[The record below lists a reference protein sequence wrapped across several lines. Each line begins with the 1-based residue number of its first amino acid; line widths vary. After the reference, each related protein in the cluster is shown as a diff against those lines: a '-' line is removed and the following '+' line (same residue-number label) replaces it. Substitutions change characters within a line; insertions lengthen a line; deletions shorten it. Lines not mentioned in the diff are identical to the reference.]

1 MDNPP
6 ANPPDVL
13 VLGMPSSGKTVFLSV
28 LGRNFTLVADDSDAR
43 PLGFRMRAIG
53 RSTQEAVS
61 RNYARLL
68 GGEWPA
74 STVAGSVT
82 PLTWD
87 VFTGERKVFTLSS
100 MDVSGE
106 SFVKAFCEGGGEA
119 AGQGEG
125 DGLLDMAQS
134 EAGTD
139 TAVRMLR
146 ELAVSAKVIC
156 FFVNIAAAS
165 RSLLGGG
172 RRTGPG
178 TADADATRNYEEG
191 VASICSLLDE
201 LPSLRSRTLVV
212 LTQAHRHQSE
222 IERAGG
228 PSAFLGRVAPSL
240 RQSVDEFGIPVIAVS
255 AINERDS
262 EFGFDEDDEDNSV
275 PESIESDG
283 LFGFLLVVAGMIP
296 DARLAYVKDCYLQ
309 FLSDKAKCLQL
320 MSRTVLDR
328 LPLVKAY
335 ARSGQ
340 AFEKAC
346 LDYLG
351 DVANVNSEGRPPL
364 SRPVVDLYRRC
375 TASDKDVASAASA
388 WKLRLAVDSAWD
400 RVLRRI
406 VLAETRAVAEGDGAA
421 KVPVAP
427 GAREIAETVRGELAK
442 GAVGGGLADAAL
454 YGFERDDL
462 DPVRDAAD
470 EESWVVRCLEEFRL
484 RMAGD
489 LGDCLQ
495 RLADA
500 RRKIAAVDPM
510 QGDGYAVRKE
520 AAVEAMSKYKMRL
533 ADFRGDWHVDEAGGL
548 PQLEDLEQSVGP
560 LSAEL
565 GEIERRHAKWTEQ
578 VEADRQRQAVARERA
593 RAAEEMRAA
602 ARRRAAVLRG
612 AGAAAV
618 VLLAVFLAGRH
629 GHVKSNEKH
638 LREAYGLY
646 NNGDFLAAEA
656 ALGNVE
662 DHPWHFIRRNATRV
676 KIAGT
681 EVTFE
686 ELRRAVSVA
695 AEEKRKAT
703 IAELKGKCTK
713 AKEDAWRNDAESFA
727 SSNSFFEA
735 RSKFAEAERLMGD
748 AKRLNE
754 CCNKLEEALSLY
766 ANSAKIAKIEAGK
779 KIEAAEQAF
788 KSARDAAIRA
798 GAKDFDDAWEYVQ
811 AADGERDAAR
821 KYYAAVRAKESV
833 KRFVDKLYSA
843 KGKCIKAQNTAEDNN
858 QRAMQCAFE
867 TAEEK
872 LKEVNGISDAN
883 GFKELKTKIKDK
895 FSAAKQLSDKSK
907 WTLAEQKYREITGDV
922 ENLSRLDARRKE
934 AVDAFKEAEKAGAKK
949 YAQSEWNV
957 ATTGDWARA
966 EACMEKK
973 DFKEAG
979 RLFASA
985 AEKYRNCKTT
995 AVAEGIR
1002 QKNWRKK
1009 GRKFT
1014 IYSIENSYLNM
1025 TMQWCPKGSF
1035 TMGSPS
1041 KEDGRNDDETQHQVT
1056 LTKGF
1061 WLGETEVTQGQW
1073 KKLMNGETVLD
1084 LAWKALQDDTLYQY
1098 DGKNQTMRDIFGKT
1112 KYASARSICGDV
1124 KDDVPVYY
1132 VSWNDAVEFCRKLTR
1147 LERAEGRIPDGYEY
1161 RLPTEAEW
1169 EYACRAGTTT
1179 ALPNDMDIQILG
1191 KNNAPALD
1199 GIAWYGG
1206 NSSFGFEGIGWDTSN
1221 WEDKQYPGGLAAPR
1235 MVMKKPPNK
1244 FGLCDMIG
1252 NVVEWCGDYY
1262 GAYQLGAVTDP
1273 YNTTPHKGRVLRGG
1287 GWCSVASDCRSAQR
1301 GWDEPGFR
1309 HGIIGFRV
1317 ALAPRH

>member
-593 RAAEEMRAA
+593 RAAEEMRSA

-662 DHPWHFIRRNATRV
+662 DHPSHFIGRNATRV

-779 KIEAAEQAF
+779 EIEAAEQAF

-798 GAKDFDDAWEYVQ
+798 GAEDFDDAWEYVQ

-821 KYYAAVRAKESV
+821 KYYAADRAKGSV

-843 KGKCIKAQNTAEDNN
+843 KGKCESAEKKA
-858 QRAMQCAFE
+858 
-867 TAEEK
+867 
-872 LKEVNGISDAN
+872 KEGISEEIAKAVSECECVRTNAVAAGANVFAADMERNRACQAYGGSPGKYAEYIKRLADVKKMYNAAIAQKHIDTALSDCEAAKEKAKEEFAEKFAEQEFNDAN
-883 GFKELKTKIKDK
+883 FNFEKAKRRYEAKELSTSEYVHELTNHLVGVYKAVESKAKSNQPVVIVRTKIGDAFVTGVPIKFDKSGNGKHYSGEKIELKTRNIGDMIK
-895 FSAAKQLSDKSK
+895 
-907 WTLAEQKYREITGDV
+907 
-922 ENLSRLDARRKE
+922 
-934 AVDAFKEAEKAGAKK
+934 FK
-949 YAQSEWNV
+949 
-957 ATTGDWARA
+957 
-966 EACMEKK
+966 
-973 DFKEAG
+973 
-979 RLFASA
+979 
-985 AEKYRNCKTT
+985 
-995 AVAEGIR
+995 AEGPIASEY
-1002 QKNWRKK
+1002 
-1009 GRKFT
+1009 GA
-1014 IYSIENSYLNM
+1014 IYSGEYGYYVQEKVRSVVIQLRPKYELKRDLEYCPYCDPLYKLPNRHLSK
-1025 TMQWCPKGSF
+1025 CPKCG
-1035 TMGSPS
+1035 
-1041 KEDGRNDDETQHQVT
+1041 H
-1056 LTKGF
+1056 
-1061 WLGETEVTQGQW
+1061 
-1073 KKLMNGETVLD
+1073 D
-1084 LAWKALQDDTLYQY
+1084 L
-1098 DGKNQTMRDIFGKT
+1098 R
-1112 KYASARSICGDV
+1112 
-1124 KDDVPVYY
+1124 
-1132 VSWNDAVEFCRKLTR
+1132 
-1147 LERAEGRIPDGYEY
+1147 EY
-1161 RLPTEAEW
+1161 CL
-1169 EYACRAGTTT
+1169 
-1179 ALPNDMDIQILG
+1179 
-1191 KNNAPALD
+1191 
-1199 GIAWYGG
+1199 
-1206 NSSFGFEGIGWDTSN
+1206 
-1221 WEDKQYPGGLAAPR
+1221 
-1235 MVMKKPPNK
+1235 
-1244 FGLCDMIG
+1244 
-1252 NVVEWCGDYY
+1252 
-1262 GAYQLGAVTDP
+1262 
-1273 YNTTPHKGRVLRGG
+1273 
-1287 GWCSVASDCRSAQR
+1287 
-1301 GWDEPGFR
+1301 
-1309 HGIIGFRV
+1309 
-1317 ALAPRH
+1317 